1 MNTKST
7 SFLVFVNGAIENA
20 EVNDFDDLYLRFSYV
35 IGKDWKICSGLEEG
49 TTQIAHKS
57 VQIGSKIVFNFPLEA
72 TFRSTNP
79 FGWPQLVI
87 SGYGLDV
94 FGNDIVRGYGTTH
107 IPISPGR
114 HRIRIPLFVPRS
126 SSRFQQLLA
135 WFFGRRPE
143 FIDPKVI
150 AFNAGREIPIK
161 TYFIGKRHLSHRI
174 TRKPPQVT
182 LETAAAAAVA
192 QEVSLSV
199 PLNDSNNIPNQSETA
214 VITSPLLEEVV
225 QARRATVS
233 EEEAPKDA
241 ENIENF
247 ENVNETLKYKDS

>member
-1 MNTKST
+1 MNTKPT
-7 SFLVFVNGAIENA
+7 SFLVFINGAIENA
-20 EVNDFDDLYLRFSYV
+20 EVHDFDDLYLRFSYV

-57 VQIGSKIVFNFPLEA
+57 VQVGSKIVFNFPLEA
-72 TFRSTNP
+72 TFRSTSP
-79 FGWPQLVI
+79 FGWPQIVI

-150 AFNAGREIPIK
+150 AFNAGREMTRVQSHGYVQVVFNVVTKDMDELGYRIESK
-161 TYFIGKRHLSHRI
+161 HSSNTSQQRSDTNEATYIDNYHI
-174 TRKPPQVT
+174 
-182 LETAAAAAVA
+182 
-192 QEVSLSV
+192 
-199 PLNDSNNIPNQSETA
+199 
-214 VITSPLLEEVV
+214 
-225 QARRATVS
+225 
-233 EEEAPKDA
+233 
-241 ENIENF
+241 
-247 ENVNETLKYKDS
+247 